1 MKNTTLKLLVLLCF
15 CSLTSRSLQAQELL
29 WEKSFGG
36 KHADYLMDAKAT
48 SDYGFI
54 LAGSSLSSK
63 TGNKTSDNR
72 GDLDYWVWKMN
83 EKGDLEW
90 QKSFGGSGADFLQSI
105 VLTRD
110 AGFILAGTSSSN
122 KGFDKTEDSRG
133 QDDFWIIK
141 LNAKGGEE
149 WQKTIG
155 GSGQEKLQSICQT
168 RDGGYI
174 LGGSSASETSE
185 TTGALKGEKSTDSFG
200 NMDYWIIK
208 LDATGKI
215 VWQQTYGGQ
224 YNDELHS
231 IEQTRDG
238 GYLVGGYS
246 NSPFSGS
253 KTQDNIGIG
262 DYWILKL
269 NDGGTIEWQKTIGG
283 DNHDVLAAVHQT
295 KDGNYLVA
303 GNSNSSIS
311 DSKTKKNE
319 EGTDFWVL
327 KLNTLGET
335 IWQNTYNFGAV
346 DVVTSLV
353 ENDDETLL
361 LGGYAQSEVVRS
373 STNTSRKTKEKEGI
387 NDYIALKITKDG
399 DELWRKTVGSA
410 GEDILRKV
418 IETRDGGYLLAGTS
432 NAFPVTTSVTQQN
445 ADLGGTNL
453 QTTNN
458 AGVSQATSEI
468 NNTISETTNEI
479 NKEINDAAKSSTQ
492 KVKNALGIAPSS
504 GSPIKIGDSFLKGGL
519 TGPSLNND
527 SNSKGNDT
535 NTGFDKKLPASRDK
549 VTNLGSNDFWVVK
562 LKDTSKPD
570 TIKVGIEVFPNP
582 TGAFTNIIIGYDFE
596 SGTASI
602 VDLAGRLLEQFTIN
616 SRTVPIDLSPYPDGI
631 YVVNIKTNKQSDGVK
646 IVKNNEK

>member
-1 MKNTTLKLLVLLCF
+1 MFHNVNYMKNTILKLLLPICF
-15 CSLTSRSLQAQELL
+15 CTLTSHTIQSQELL

-36 KHADYLMDAKAT
+36 KQADYLMDAKAT
-48 SDYGFI
+48 PDYGFI

-90 QKSFGGSGADFLQSI
+90 QKSFGGSGADFLQSM

-122 KGFDKTEDSRG
+122 KSFDKTEDSRG

-141 LNAKGGEE
+141 LNAKGVEE

-155 GSGQEKLQSICQT
+155 GSGQEKLQSIYQT

-185 TTGALKGEKSTDSFG
+185 TTGTLKGEKSTDSFG
-200 NMDYWIIK
+200 NMDYWVVK
-208 LDATGKI
+208 LDGNGKI
-215 VWQQTYGGQ
+215 EWQKTFGGE

-231 IEQTRDG
+231 IEQTKDG
-238 GYLVGGYS
+238 GYIVGGYS
-246 NSPFSGS
+246 NSPISGN
-253 KTQDNIGIG
+253 KTDNSIGVG
-262 DYWILKL
+262 DFWVLKL
-269 NDGGTIEWQKTIGG
+269 NNGGTIEWQKTIGG
-283 DNHDVLAAVHQT
+283 NNDDVLAAVHQT

-346 DVVTSLV
+346 DVLTSLV

-361 LGGYAQSEVVRS
+361 LGGYAQSELVTS
-373 STNTSRKTKEKEGI
+373 SANSSRKTREKEGI

-399 DELWRKTVGSA
+399 EELWRKTVGSA

-432 NAFPVTTSVTQQN
+432 NAFPVTTSPTQLN

-468 NNTISETTNEI
+468 NNTISETTNQI
-479 NKEINDAAKSSTQ
+479 NKDINDAAKSSTQ

-527 SNSKGNDT
+527 TNSKGNDT
-535 NTGFDKKLPASRDK
+535 NTAFEKPLPASRDK
-549 VTNLGSNDFWVVK
+549 SKNLGSNDFWVVK

-570 TIKVGIEVFPNP
+570 KVKVGIEVFPNP

-616 SRTVPIDLSPYPDGI
+616 SRTVPIDLSHYPDGV
-631 YVVNIKTNKQSDGVK
+631 YG
-646 IVKNNEK
+646 ELL